1 MTLIILKYE
10 ISDSIN
16 NFFDTLSSNF
26 LLSLMVL
33 PARISK
39 TSLLIAIFSNSTSIE
54 EIESDNVTSTFLD
67 HLLQFIF
74 LPECI
79 NICQKLVLY

>member
-16 NFFDTLSSNF
+16 DFFDTLSSNF
-26 LLSLMVL
+26 LLSLLFL

-39 TSLLIAIFSNSTSIE
+39 TSLLIDIFSNSIE
-54 EIESDNVTSTFLD
+54 EIESVNVTSTFSD
-67 HLLQFIF
+67 HLPQFIY
-74 LPECI
+74 
-79 NICQKLVLY
+79 LYQNESISVKN